1 MNLDEII
8 DRELKRAFGFSDDRQ
23 CLFTFGDFRR
33 LLMEIEDAAKRERD
47 RQGSI
52 VSSALNAA
60 LGEGK
65 ITIYKEVNAKKMH
78 EALQKIVS
86 LTNSLDEDCAVDPV
100 EIRDIARDALS
111 ESSVG

>member
-8 DRELKRAFGFSDDRQ
+8 DRERKRSFGFSDDRR

-33 LLMEIEDAAKRERD
+33 LLMEIEDAAKRESD

-52 VSSALNAA
+52 VSSATNAA

-65 ITIYKEVNAKKMH
+65 ITIHRVGNAEKMH

-86 LTNSLDEDCAVDPV
+86 LTNSLDENCAVDPV
-100 EIRDIARDALS
+100 EIRDIAKDALS